1 MKKTPC
7 FASFSYWGVHW
18 LKLAPE
24 LKKVPGGKTTTHNI
38 LFEPILPNFEEIFE
52 IGHDDFGGCPTLPVR
67 KTVKLLISKEFRKDL
82 SKYKVGRIF
91 QHLALT
97 VNLPDNYND
106 WDLGGG
112 SVTEHQERRGQVLIE
127 NGVMIIIQAVFNMLM
142 LIPIWVTGE
151 LTNVFSSCVVCGQQY
166 NVQSSH

>member
-67 KTVKLLISKEFRKDL
+67 KTALPFYSPPPCTFALHYLPTPASLFCKLQS
-82 SKYKVGRIF
+82 
-91 QHLALT
+91 A
-97 VNLPDNYND
+97 
-106 WDLGGG
+106 
-112 SVTEHQERRGQVLIE
+112 
-127 NGVMIIIQAVFNMLM
+127 
-142 LIPIWVTGE
+142 E
-151 LTNVFSSCVVCGQQY
+151 LQQ
-166 NVQSSH
+166 

>member
-67 KTVKLLISKEFRKDL
+67 KTPVHFEKSKPWLNTIS
-82 SKYKVGRIF
+82 IF
-91 QHLALT
+91 
-97 VNLPDNYND
+97 
-106 WDLGGG
+106 
-112 SVTEHQERRGQVLIE
+112 S
-127 NGVMIIIQAVFNMLM
+127 
-142 LIPIWVTGE
+142 
-151 LTNVFSSCVVCGQQY
+151 FS
-166 NVQSSH
+166 

>member
-67 KTVKLLISKEFRKDL
+67 KTAAKTRDSPNLQTLEKYRFECMLVNIL
-82 SKYKVGRIF
+82 SS
-91 QHLALT
+91 T
-97 VNLPDNYND
+97 V
-106 WDLGGG
+106 
-112 SVTEHQERRGQVLIE
+112 
-127 NGVMIIIQAVFNMLM
+127 M
-142 LIPIWVTGE
+142 
-151 LTNVFSSCVVCGQQY
+151 
-166 NVQSSH
+166 

>member
-67 KTVKLLISKEFRKDL
+67 KT
-82 SKYKVGRIF
+82 G
-91 QHLALT
+91 ALWRA
-97 VNLPDNYND
+97 LF
-106 WDLGGG
+106 
-112 SVTEHQERRGQVLIE
+112 
-127 NGVMIIIQAVFNMLM
+127 IIIHDELNLNDFSTFFAVSEFL
-142 LIPIWVTGE
+142 
-151 LTNVFSSCVVCGQQY
+151 F
-166 NVQSSH
+166 

>member
-67 KTVKLLISKEFRKDL
+67 KTRDLILPRGLLM
-82 SKYKVGRIF
+82 
-91 QHLALT
+91 
-97 VNLPDNYND
+97 
-106 WDLGGG
+106 
-112 SVTEHQERRGQVLIE
+112 ERPL
-127 NGVMIIIQAVFNMLM
+127 FNFH
-142 LIPIWVTGE
+142 V
-151 LTNVFSSCVVCGQQY
+151 
-166 NVQSSH
+166 

>member
-52 IGHDDFGGCPTLPVR
+52 IGDDDFGGCPTLPVR
-67 KTVKLLISKEFRKDL
+67 KTAALFPTTKPTPRWEPEISI
-82 SKYKVGRIF
+82 SS
-91 QHLALT
+91 
-97 VNLPDNYND
+97 YNTD
-106 WDLGGG
+106 EKC
-112 SVTEHQERRGQVLIE
+112 S
-127 NGVMIIIQAVFNMLM
+127 
-142 LIPIWVTGE
+142 
-151 LTNVFSSCVVCGQQY
+151 
-166 NVQSSH
+166 

>member
-52 IGHDDFGGCPTLPVR
+52 IGDDDFGRCPILPVHN
-67 KTVKLLISKEFRKDL
+67 TL
-82 SKYKVGRIF
+82 VG
-91 QHLALT
+91 T
-97 VNLPDNYND
+97 
-106 WDLGGG
+106 
-112 SVTEHQERRGQVLIE
+112 
-127 NGVMIIIQAVFNMLM
+127 LM
-142 LIPIWVTGE
+142 DGME
-151 LTNVFSSCVVCGQQY
+151 
-166 NVQSSH
+166 

>member
-67 KTVKLLISKEFRKDL
+67 KTGPKKPLL
-82 SKYKVGRIF
+82 G
-91 QHLALT
+91 
-97 VNLPDNYND
+97 P
-106 WDLGGG
+106 GGWK
-112 SVTEHQERRGQVLIE
+112 RD
-127 NGVMIIIQAVFNMLM
+127 
-142 LIPIWVTGE
+142 PICKIKHTK
-151 LTNVFSSCVVCGQQY
+151 LTNQHNSDG
-166 NVQSSH
+166 

>member
-67 KTVKLLISKEFRKDL
+67 KTAKSEKKYVTIRVLQLHPYNWYIS
-82 SKYKVGRIF
+82 
-91 QHLALT
+91 
-97 VNLPDNYND
+97 LP
-106 WDLGGG
+106 GG
-112 SVTEHQERRGQVLIE
+112 S
-127 NGVMIIIQAVFNMLM
+127 FN
-142 LIPIWVTGE
+142 
-151 LTNVFSSCVVCGQQY
+151 S
-166 NVQSSH
+166 

>member
-67 KTVKLLISKEFRKDL
+67 KTTTHSALVPVWL
-82 SKYKVGRIF
+82 KVIP
-91 QHLALT
+91 
-97 VNLPDNYND
+97 NN
-106 WDLGGG
+106 
-112 SVTEHQERRGQVLIE
+112 VLI
-127 NGVMIIIQAVFNMLM
+127 QQPAVA
-142 LIPIWVTGE
+142 
-151 LTNVFSSCVVCGQQY
+151 
-166 NVQSSH
+166 